1 MARPRVFNES
11 VLRKDFLTSSCT
23 LKELASRHNASY
35 SLVSK
40 LASTQKWAEK
50 REEHRKTT
58 ARATIGDVQSESVA
72 TQHIDRSIGTG
83 NQLHQLIQEAT
94 TSIKVGD
101 IRALKTLVDAWSS
114 WDNQMRKAHRVDD
127 EKSEPLIN
135 IQLLASL
142 PDEPNYIDPERVK
155 SSELRDQ

>member
-1 MARPRVFNES
+1 MPRPRLFDES
-11 VLRKDFLTSSCT
+11 ALREDFLSSSCT

-40 LASTQKWAEK
+40 LASRQNWTKK
-50 REEHRKTT
+50 REEYRKT
-58 ARATIGDVQSESVA
+58 AFRADIAFAHPESVA
-72 TQHIDRSIGTG
+72 TQHIDRSIVTG
-83 NQLHQLIQEAT
+83 NQLHRLIKEAM

-114 WDNQMRKAHRVDD
+114 WDNQMRKAHRLNE

-155 SSELRDQ
+155 SSELPDK

>member
-1 MARPRVFNES
+1 MPRPRLFDES
-11 VLRKDFLTSSCT
+11 ALREDFLSSSCT
-23 LKELASRHNASY
+23 FIELGSRHSASC

-40 LASTQKWAEK
+40 LASRQNWKKEREKYRKASARVNFDITQSGYSAKQHAD
-50 REEHRKTT
+50 R
-58 ARATIGDVQSESVA
+58 TID
-72 TQHIDRSIGTG
+72 TG
-83 NQLHQLIQEAT
+83 KHLHQLIREAT
-94 TSIKVGD
+94 ESVKVGD

-114 WDNQMRKAHRVDD
+114 WDNQMRKTHRLDE

-155 SSELRDQ
+155 SSKLTDK

>member
-1 MARPRVFNES
+1 MARPRLFEES
-11 VLRKDFLTSSCT
+11 ALREDFLSSSCT

-40 LASTQKWAEK
+40 LASRQNWTKEREK
-50 REEHRKTT
+50 YRKTASRT
-58 ARATIGDVQSESVA
+58 NNDVTQSGSSA
-72 TQHIDRSIGTG
+72 KQHVDRSIDTG
-83 NQLHQLIQEAT
+83 KHLHQLITEAT
-94 TSIKVGD
+94 ESVKVGD

-114 WDNQMRKAHRVDD
+114 WDNQMRKAHRVDE

-155 SSELRDQ
+155 SSELPDK

>member
-1 MARPRVFNES
+1 MSRPRLFDES
-11 VLRKDFLTSSCT
+11 ALREDFLSSSCT

-40 LASTQKWAEK
+40 LASRQNWTKE
-50 REEHRKTT
+50 REDYRKTSIKNSL
-58 ARATIGDVQSESVA
+58 AIVEPVSSPQL
-72 TQHIDRSIGTG
+72 HIDRSIGTG

-94 TSIKVGD
+94 NSIKVGD

-114 WDNQMRKAHRVDD
+114 WDNQMRKTDRLDE
-127 EKSEPLIN
+127 EKSESLIN

-142 PDEPNYIDPERVK
+142 PDEPNYIHSECAK
-155 SSELRDQ
+155 SAEPPDK